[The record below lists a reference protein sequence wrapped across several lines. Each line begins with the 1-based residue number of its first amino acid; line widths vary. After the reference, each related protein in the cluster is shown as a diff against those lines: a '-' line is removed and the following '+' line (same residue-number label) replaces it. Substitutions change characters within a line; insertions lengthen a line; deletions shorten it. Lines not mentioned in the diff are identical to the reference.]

1 MKRIFTILVL
11 FVFIASAINAQKLV
25 STEVEKK
32 NVVLEEFTGINCT
45 FCPDGHRIANAMVA
59 EDPDNVVV
67 VNIHAGSFAVPGP
80 GQPDFRTSF
89 GEALDDEIGV
99 SGYPSGAVNR
109 SPFNNSLDINRGM
122 WATAADLIK
131 TQTSPVNLGVSS
143 EFDASTR
150 ELKVNVELYYTDNS
164 PESSNFIQVA
174 FLENGFLGFQIDAGV
189 EVSNYEHNKI
199 LRHLITG
206 QWGDEVNET
215 TTESFV
221 EREYT
226 WIVPAEYDINDCDIV
241 AYVTESRREV
251 YTGHKVIA
259 DGGTTESIGTVASE
273 SSVDYF
279 AGEANAIKLE
289 NITLENTKS
298 TADIYD
304 VVLVSEGPSDWSGE
318 ILINGMSVGENAT
331 IAIDADATENIG
343 ISVTPGNS
351 AGIGIYKMEVTSQ
364 NLPGA
369 PSLKKSINII
379 SGVNDLII
387 SNTAAAEYANFYSE
401 SLAFA
406 ENDANYTALV
416 STFLGFQNANALDDV
431 LNIYYN
437 VGWTFP
443 GLNNAVVDALRPFMD
458 NGGNLFIAGQDIGW
472 DAFQNMNTANVQSF
486 YNDYIN
492 ATFVNDGS
500 SATNTVTANSEDE
513 IFQFVGSSAIIDIY
527 GGNNVYPE
535 QVNPRNGSLPIFTYN
550 GNQTGGLR
558 SDNGVSKVVYLGF
571 NFEQLS
577 DKEVA
582 RRIAKTTHDWFYGI
596 ISDVFDIELDKNI
609 AAYPNPT
616 TDKLYIDVD
625 LDENSKTKVSILDN
639 MGKVVLSKNYGSLN
653 GPNTLELDTDNL
665 ASGLYLVRVSL
676 GDSFATKKITITK

>member
-1 MKRIFTILVL
+1 MKRIFTFLLL
-11 FVFIASAINAQKLV
+11 FGFCGIAINAQKLV
-25 STEVEKK
+25 STEVETK
-32 NVVLEEFTGINCT
+32 NVILEEFTGINCT
-45 FCPDGHRIANAMVA
+45 FCPDGHRIADAMVA

-67 VNIHAGSFAVPGP
+67 VNIHAGSFSVPGA
-80 GQPDFRTSF
+80 GQPDLRTEF
-89 GEALDDEIGV
+89 GEALATEIGI
-99 SGYPSGAVNR
+99 SGYPSATVNR
-109 SPFNNSLDINRGM
+109 TPFNDVLDINRGM
-122 WATAADLIK
+122 WSLAGDAIK
-131 TQTSPVNLGVSS
+131 PQITPVNLGVESI
-143 EFDASTR
+143 FDESTR
-150 ELKVNVELYYTDNS
+150 ELKVTVELYYTDNS
-164 PESSNFIQVA
+164 PVDTNYIQVA
-174 FLENGFLGFQIDAGV
+174 FLESGFIGYQIDGGV
-189 EVSNYEHNKI
+189 GISNYEHNKI

-206 QWGDEVNET
+206 QWGDVVTET

-221 EREYT
+221 EREFT
-226 WIVPAEYDINDCDIV
+226 WIVPADYDIKDCDIV

-289 NITLENTKS
+289 NVTLENTRS
-298 TADIYD
+298 IADMYD
-304 VVLVSEGPSDWSGE
+304 VVLVSEEPSDWSAE
-318 ILINGMSVGENAT
+318 IQINGMAVGESAI
-331 IAIDADATENIG
+331 IAIDANATENIG
-343 ISVTPGNS
+343 ISVTPGSS
-351 AGIGIYKMEVTSQ
+351 AGIGIYKLEITSQ

-387 SNTAAAEYANFYSE
+387 SNSAAAEYADFYSE
-401 SLAFA
+401 GLAFA
-406 ENDANYTALV
+406 ENDANYPALV

-437 VGWTFP
+437 IGWTFP
-443 GLNNAVVDALRPFMD
+443 GLNDAVVDALRPFMD

-472 DAFQNMNTANVQSF
+472 DAFQNMNTANVQAF

-500 SATNTVTANSEDE
+500 TATNTVTANSDDE
-513 IFQFVGSSAIIDIY
+513 IFQYVGSSAIIDVY
-527 GGNNVYPE
+527 GGGNVYPE
-535 QVNPRNGSLPIFTYN
+535 QVTPRNGALPIFTYN

-577 DKEVA
+577 DQDVA
-582 RRIAKTTHDWFYGI
+582 RRIARTSHDWFYGI
-596 ISDVFDIELDKNI
+596 TSDVFDIELDKNI

-616 TDKLYIDVD
+616 TDKLFIDVD
-625 LDENSKTKVSILDN
+625 LDENSKTNVSILDN

-653 GPNTLELDTDNL
+653 GPNTLELDTNNL
-665 ASGLYLVRVSL
+665 ASGIYLVRVSL